1 MPAEH
6 RYDVVQDL
14 MRLSFLRRAAEDT
27 RQMISRS
34 LAVIRETET
43 ILQEIE
49 RQYRPLIDR
58 R

>member
-6 RYDVVQDL
+6 RHNVAEHLV
-14 MRLSFLRRAAEDT
+14 RLSFLRRAAEDT
-27 RQMISRS
+27 RQMISHS

-43 ILQEIE
+43 TLQEID

>member
-6 RYDVVQDL
+6 NVAEDL

-49 RQYRPLIDR
+49 RQYRPLVDR

>member
-27 RQMISRS
+27 RQMISHS

-43 ILQEIE
+43 TLQEID
-49 RQYRPLIDR
+49 RQYRPFIDR